1 MSKRGAILVDLDGKA
16 SQRSTLIVVSTQ
28 TTMALCCG
36 NGINYGINLLTK
48 SNLEITSN
56 RFCLPRI
63 LKYLR
68 HAKGA

>member
-1 MSKRGAILVDLDGKA
+1 M
-16 SQRSTLIVVSTQ
+16 VSTQ

-56 RFCLPRI
+56 RFCLPKI
-63 LKYLR
+63 LNYLR
-68 HAKGA
+68 HAKAA